1 MKTADK
7 KIIIFL
13 CFGGLFLQVSTL
25 LDGTHPHLLYANIL
39 QIDSI
44 EIDTWKNNSVV
55 PGLSRAISLDFH
67 YSMGL
72 IFWTDVQEMKIAT
85 MHIVNMM
92 NINEDIVR
100 TKIGRPDGIAV
111 DWIYNHLYWT
121 DDVYQHIQVS
131 NLDGSM
137 RRTLIDY
144 GIERPRALALDP
156 NRGIMFFSDWGSV
169 PRIERCGLDGR
180 DRQIIVVT
188 DITWPNGLVI
198 DHKDD
203 RLYWTDGA
211 KYQIKSST
219 FEGKDVKTIIKDV
232 KYLPHPFG
240 IAVND
245 QYVYWTNWEYKSLL
259 RTNKYDGSYVETV
272 QADLTSPMDIKL
284 YDSKVQ
290 QDSGANVCG
299 YFNGGCSHLCFP
311 SSPWS
316 ERNVKYTCSCP
327 DGYDIESNNRT
338 CTKHGGNVQLIIAEH
353 QSISRIDLDSLQTD
367 SLDVTGLLNTV
378 AVDFHLEKDL
388 IFWTDVLL
396 KGIYVSYLSGGLL
409 SGLGIRKA
417 IISEDIKTPDGM
429 AVDWI
434 YDHIYWTDAGLDHIQ
449 VSNLDG
455 TFRKT
460 LINTRLDEP
469 RAIAL
474 LPQEGLMFF
483 TDWGINP
490 KIERCAMDGT
500 ERYTIITKEIRWPNG
515 IVIDNIG
522 RRIYWTDGYLQL
534 LKSSTFDGTDA
545 YTIVQFAQKTFPQP
559 FGIDLYDDQIYWT
572 NWNAKSVY
580 TIHKYKGN
588 DMKPVITGLKAPRN
602 LKIISKETQ
611 KKGTNLCGNNN
622 GGCQHLC
629 LPVPI
634 TLKSAGYSCVCA
646 DMFHN
651 ADALNCIKKD
661 PAELVKDEL

>member
-1 MKTADK
+1 MKTADRN
-7 KIIIFL
+7 IIIFL
-13 CFGGLFLQVSTL
+13 CFGSLFLQVSAFF
-25 LDGTHPHLLYANIL
+25 DGTHPNLLYANIL

-44 EIDTWKNNSVV
+44 EINTWRNNSVV
-55 PGLSRAISLDFH
+55 PGLSRAISLDYH

-72 IFWTDVQEMKIAT
+72 IFWTDVLEMKIAT
-85 MHIVNMM
+85 MHIDNIL

-121 DDVYQHIQVS
+121 DDVYHHIQVS

-188 DITWPNGLVI
+188 DIAWPNGLVI
-198 DHKDD
+198 DHKED

-211 KYQIKSST
+211 LFQIKSST
-219 FEGKDVKTIIKDV
+219 LDGKDVKTIIKDV

-240 IAVND
+240 IAVHN

-272 QADLTSPMDIKL
+272 QRDLTSPMDIKL
-284 YDSKVQ
+284 YGSNVQ
-290 QDSGANVCG
+290 RDLGSNVCG

-311 SSPWS
+311 TSPWS
-316 ERNVKYTCSCP
+316 KRNAKYTCSCP
-327 DGYDIESNNRT
+327 DGYDIESDNQT
-338 CTKHGGNVQLIIAEH
+338 CTKHGGNTQLILAEH
-353 QSISRIDLDSLQTD
+353 QSISRIDLDSLQSD
-367 SLDVTGLLNTV
+367 SLDVTGLLNTI
-378 AVDFHLEKDL
+378 AIDFHLEKDL
-388 IFWTDVLL
+388 IFWTDVTL

-409 SGLGIRKA
+409 SGLGIRKT
-417 IISEDIKTPDGM
+417 IVSEDINTPDGM

-434 YDHIYWTDAGLDHIQ
+434 YDHIYWTDASLDHIQ

-455 TFRKT
+455 TFKKT
-460 LINTRLDEP
+460 LINTRLDQP

-483 TDWGINP
+483 TDWGNIP

-500 ERYTIITKEIRWPNG
+500 ERYTIITKEIIWPNG
-515 IVIDNIG
+515 IVIDKIG

-534 LKSSTFDGTDA
+534 LKSSTFDGTDV
-545 YTIVQFAQKTFPQP
+545 YTIVQLAKKTFPQP
-559 FGIDLYDDQIYWT
+559 FGIELYDDQIYWT

-580 TIHKYKGN
+580 TVHKYKGN
-588 DMKPVITGLKAPRN
+588 DMKPLITGLKAPRN

-634 TLKSAGYSCVCA
+634 TLNSAGYSCVCA
-646 DMFHN
+646 DMFSKDN
-651 ADALNCIKKD
+651 TLECIKKD

>member
-1 MKTADK
+1 MKTADRK
-7 KIIIFL
+7 NLIFL
-13 CFGGLFLQVSTL
+13 CFGSLFLQVSAL
-25 LDGTHPHLLYANIL
+25 FDGTHPNLLYANIL

-44 EIDTWKNNSVV
+44 EINTWRNNSVV
-55 PGLSRAISLDFH
+55 PGLSRAISLDYH

-72 IFWTDVQEMKIAT
+72 IFWTDVLEMKIAT
-85 MHIVNMM
+85 MHIDNML

-121 DDVYQHIQVS
+121 DDVYHHIQVS

-188 DITWPNGLVI
+188 DIAWPNGLVI
-198 DHKDD
+198 DHKDE

-211 KYQIKSST
+211 LFQIKSST
-219 FEGKDVKTIIKDV
+219 LDGKDVKTIIKDV

-240 IAVND
+240 IAVHD

-272 QADLTSPMDIKL
+272 QRDLTSPMDIKL
-284 YDSKVQ
+284 YDSNVQ
-290 QDSGANVCG
+290 PNLGGNVCG

-311 SSPWS
+311 TSPWS
-316 ERNVKYTCSCP
+316 ERNAKYTCSCP
-327 DGYDIESNNRT
+327 DGYDIESDNQT
-338 CTKHGGNVQLIIAEH
+338 CTKQGGNAQLIIAEH
-353 QSISRIDLDSLQTD
+353 QSISRIDLESLQSD
-367 SLDVTGLLNTV
+367 ALDVTGLLNTV

-388 IFWTDVLL
+388 VFWTDVTL

-417 IISEDIKTPDGM
+417 IISEDINTPDGM
-429 AVDWI
+429 AVDWT
-434 YDHIYWTDAGLDHIQ
+434 YDHIYWTDAGLNHIQ

-455 TFRKT
+455 SFRKT

-490 KIERCAMDGT
+490 KIERCTMDGSK
-500 ERYTIITKEIRWPNG
+500 RYTIITKEIRWPNG
-515 IVIDNIG
+515 IVIG
-522 RRIYWTDGYLQL
+522 
-534 LKSSTFDGTDA
+534 
-545 YTIVQFAQKTFPQP
+545 
-559 FGIDLYDDQIYWT
+559 
-572 NWNAKSVY
+572 
-580 TIHKYKGN
+580 
-588 DMKPVITGLKAPRN
+588 
-602 LKIISKETQ
+602 KINTERFE
-611 KKGTNLCGNNN
+611 KKIFSRC
-622 GGCQHLC
+622 
-629 LPVPI
+629 
-634 TLKSAGYSCVCA
+634 
-646 DMFHN
+646 
-651 ADALNCIKKD
+651 
-661 PAELVKDEL
+661 

>member
-1 MKTADK
+1 MKTADRN
-7 KIIIFL
+7 IIIFL
-13 CFGGLFLQVSTL
+13 CFGSLFLQVSAFF
-25 LDGTHPHLLYANIL
+25 DGTHPNLLYANIL

-44 EIDTWKNNSVV
+44 EINTWRNNSVV
-55 PGLSRAISLDFH
+55 PGLSRAISLDYH

-72 IFWTDVQEMKIAT
+72 IFWTDVLEMKIAT
-85 MHIVNMM
+85 MHIDNIL

-121 DDVYQHIQVS
+121 DDVYRHIQVS

-169 PRIERCGLDGR
+169 PRIERY
-180 DRQIIVVT
+180 
-188 DITWPNGLVI
+188 
-198 DHKDD
+198 HKDE

-211 KYQIKSST
+211 LFQIKSST
-219 FEGKDVKTIIKDV
+219 LDGKDVKTIIKDV

-240 IAVND
+240 IAVHD

-272 QADLTSPMDIKL
+272 QRDLTSPMDIKL
-284 YDSKVQ
+284 YDSNVQ
-290 QDSGANVCG
+290 PDLGANVCG

-316 ERNVKYTCSCP
+316 ERKAKYTCSCP
-327 DGYDIESNNRT
+327 DGYDIESDNQT
-338 CTKHGGNVQLIIAEH
+338 CTKH
-353 QSISRIDLDSLQTD
+353 
-367 SLDVTGLLNTV
+367 
-378 AVDFHLEKDL
+378 
-388 IFWTDVLL
+388 
-396 KGIYVSYLSGGLL
+396 
-409 SGLGIRKA
+409 
-417 IISEDIKTPDGM
+417 
-429 AVDWI
+429 
-434 YDHIYWTDAGLDHIQ
+434 DAGLNHIQ

-460 LINTRLDEP
+460 LINSRLDEP
-469 RAIAL
+469 RAVAL
-474 LPQEGLMFF
+474 LPHEGLMFF

-490 KIERCAMDGT
+490 KIERCAMDGS

-534 LKSSTFDGTDA
+534 LKSSTFDGTDV

-559 FGIDLYDDQIYWT
+559 FGIELYDDQIYWT

-580 TIHKYKGN
+580 TVHKYKGN
-588 DMKPVITGLKAPRN
+588 DMKPLITGLKAPRN

-634 TLKSAGYSCVCA
+634 TLNSAGYSCVCA
-646 DMFHN
+646 DMFYKDN
-651 ADALNCIKKD
+651 ALQCIKKD